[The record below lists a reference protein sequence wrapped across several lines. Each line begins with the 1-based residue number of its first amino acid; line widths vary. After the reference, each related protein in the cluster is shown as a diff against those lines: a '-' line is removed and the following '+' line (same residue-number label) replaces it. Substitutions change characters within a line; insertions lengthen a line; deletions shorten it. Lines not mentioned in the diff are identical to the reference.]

1 MFRPAKRGRRSSG
14 HIREAI
20 AFQIKGLRLIGEP
33 VPEPSAWTGGVE
45 QVARASIHQGRASV
59 TMQVR

>member
-45 QVARASIHQGRASV
+45 QVA
-59 TMQVR
+59 